1 MRATFADERTAT
13 WYTAICN
20 GLAAYGGF
28 IPFGA
33 TFLNFIGY
41 ALGAVTLSALSHLQV
56 LFASITII
64 IAIGVELVW
73 KALIGS
79 RHTRRCST
87 S

>member
-1 MRATFADERTAT
+1 MMS
-13 WYTAICN
+13 AICN

-56 LFASITII
+56 FSISISIYILIINSFNKYLFPIVS
-64 IAIGVELVW
+64 
-73 KALIGS
+73 
-79 RHTRRCST
+79 
-87 S
+87 